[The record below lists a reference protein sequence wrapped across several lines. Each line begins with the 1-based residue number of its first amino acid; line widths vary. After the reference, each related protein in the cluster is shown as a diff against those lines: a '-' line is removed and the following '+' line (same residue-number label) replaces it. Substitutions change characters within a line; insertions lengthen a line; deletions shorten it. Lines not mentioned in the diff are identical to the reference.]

1 MEKTESYLE
10 LLYWSG
16 TFYEQGIRYVVFNME
31 KITNIGTC
39 SPQDIFTLTIMMS
52 FILSNLAM
60 QKVNVLLFLCCYET
74 ISNQIIN
81 ESMAKT

>member
-1 MEKTESYLE
+1 MDKKESYLQ

-16 TFYEQGIRYVVFNME
+16 TFHEQGKRSFVFDME

-52 FILSNLAM
+52 FILSHLAM
-60 QKVNVLLFLCCYET
+60 QKVNVLLFLCC
-74 ISNQIIN
+74 
-81 ESMAKT
+81 